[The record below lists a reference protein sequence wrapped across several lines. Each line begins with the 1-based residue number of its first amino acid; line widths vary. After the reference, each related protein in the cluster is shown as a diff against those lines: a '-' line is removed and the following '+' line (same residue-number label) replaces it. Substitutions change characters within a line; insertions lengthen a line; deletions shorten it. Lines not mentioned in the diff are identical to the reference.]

1 MFNYFKQIPL
11 NPRPWRHRWDRK
23 SLNGVIF
30 PNQKRYEYEEYVK
43 SYTDFKPYNKYDMMK
58 HYRESIHDDDHLE
71 ILDDIKQFET
81 EAEKSKEVTLS
92 SKKIVKTRRIPTES
106 K

>member
-1 MFNYFKQIPL
+1 
-11 NPRPWRHRWDRK
+11 
-23 SLNGVIF
+23 
-30 PNQKRYEYEEYVK
+30 
-43 SYTDFKPYNKYDMMK
+43 MMK